1 MLLFVTV
8 LGGFRV
14 FEVSS
19 FDFRV
24 FELSSVRVFEMS
36 SFLVSLFFEFLSY

>member
-1 MLLFVTV
+1 MIIVVVIHVVICNCF
-8 LGGFRV
+8 GGFRV

-24 FELSSVRVFEMS
+24 FELSSVRVVEFP
-36 SFLVSLFFEFLSY
+36 SFIVF